1 MAIVY
6 SCKKCEFQ
14 SPKWL
19 GRCPQCNAWDT
30 FGEINEAVQK
40 ATKAAT
46 ATVVNP
52 QKLDQIEL
60 PQTNRWPSGMV
71 EFDRVLGGGAIPS
84 SVILIGGEPGIG
96 KSTLLLQVAA
106 ALAQSPI
113 QDKPILYVSGE
124 EAAPQIK
131 LRAQRLN
138 MGSLDR
144 LLILNDQRLVG
155 VQAAVEKTN
164 PGALVVD
171 SVQSILPEAGKEGLG
186 STWQVGQLTFEL
198 NQLAK
203 DKKIPVF
210 LIGHVTKAGELAG
223 PKAIEHLVDV
233 VLYLEGTRHGE
244 VRLLRSVKNRYGSTA
259 ELGVF
264 QMAADGLKD
273 IANPSEFFT
282 QREGPAL
289 PGSVIVPTVEGTR
302 PILVELQALVASNR
316 SGGYAQRRATGLDVN
331 RVVLLMAVVEKRLGM
346 NVGNDDVYV
355 NVAGGLSVRETA
367 CDLGTCLSVI
377 SSYKNKSIPT
387 DTVVVGEVGLSGE
400 IRLVSRLEA
409 RLREAAQLGYKRAIV
424 PAGEKGLKTPLEIQQ
439 VQHLG
444 EAVER
449 LGL

>member
-1 MAIVY
+1 LATVF
-6 SCKKCEFQ
+6 SCNKCDFQ

-19 GRCPQCNAWDT
+19 GRCPQCSTWDS
-30 FGEINEAVQK
+30 FGQVNEAVQK
-40 ATKAAT
+40 ATKAAS

-52 QKLDQIEL
+52 QRLEQIEL
-60 PQTNRWPSGMV
+60 PQTARWPSGLV

-106 ALAQSPI
+106 ALAESPI
-113 QDKPILYVSGE
+113 QDRPILYVSGE

-138 MGSLDR
+138 MGKLDK
-144 LLILNDQRLVG
+144 LLVLNDQRLVG

-164 PGALVVD
+164 PAALVID
-171 SVQSILPEAGKEGLG
+171 SVQSILPEAGREGLG

-210 LIGHVTKAGELAG
+210 LIGHVTKGGELAG

-282 QREGPAL
+282 QREGPPL

-316 SGGYAQRRATGLDVN
+316 TGSYAQRRATGLDAN
-331 RVVLLMAVVEKRLGM
+331 RVVLLMAVVEKRLGI
-346 NVGNDDVYV
+346 NVGNDDIYV

-377 SSYKNKSIPT
+377 SSFKNKSIPQ

-400 IRLVSRLEA
+400 IRLVTRLEA
-409 RLREAAQLGYKRAIV
+409 RLREAAQLGYKRAVV
-424 PAGEKGLKTPLEIQQ
+424 PAGEKGLKTPLEIHQ